1 MRCQLTSANQV
12 AAIVVSSSRVSSKLR
27 VMPASSAANG
37 SRVAYMGVNE
47 AGWHEVAGASLDPFG
62 NDLAVASEMD
72 EDQIW
77 AGLSQLI
84 AVDMFESGTCHDC
97 SVISTF
103 GHPSGEIS

>member
-1 MRCQLTSANQV
+1 MSVDVGQPGCC
-12 AAIVVSSSRVSSKLR
+12 LR
-27 VMPASSAANG
+27 GEFLASSVEIESDAG
-37 SRVAYMGVNE
+37 LVGGQWFEGGVLGVNE
-47 AGWHEVAGASLDPFG
+47 AGRHEVAGASLNPFG

-103 GHPSGEIS
+103 GQPSGDIS